1 MPALIHELTALLK
14 KEILLEWRQ
23 KYAFNG
29 LLLYVGSTI
38 FLAYLSFQTY
48 NQQLSAA
55 TWNVLF
61 WIILLFAAV
70 NAVAK
75 SFIQE
80 SSARYLYYYTLAS
93 PESVI
98 LSKMLYNILLLMSIA
113 IPGFAT
119 YSMVLGNPVED
130 MPLFALGLFLGLVA
144 FSGSLTLI
152 SAIAAKTSNP
162 ATIMAIL
169 AFPVMAP
176 VMLMAIRISWNAI
189 SGVTISESLNS
200 VYALLAINL
209 IMPAMSYILF
219 PYLWR
224 S

>member
-1 MPALIHELTALLK
+1 MPPLTHELIALLR

-61 WIILLFAAV
+61 WIIMLFAAV

-98 LSKMLYNILLLMSIA
+98 LSKMLYNVLLLLCIA
-113 IPGFAT
+113 VPGFGAYT
-119 YSMVLGNPVED
+119 MVLGNPVED
-130 MPLFALGLFLGLVA
+130 MPLFALGLLLGIVA

-189 SGVTISESLNS
+189 SGVSIGESLNS

>member
-1 MPALIHELTALLK
+1 MSALSSELFTLLK

-29 LLLYVGSTI
+29 LLLYIGSTV

-80 SSARYLYYYTLAS
+80 NSSRYLYYYTLAS
-93 PESVI
+93 PEGVI
-98 LSKMLYNILLLMSIA
+98 LSKMLYNILLL
-113 IPGFAT
+113 AT
-119 YSMVLGNPVED
+119 IGSLGLLAYMLVLGNPVENLS
-130 MPLFALGLFLGLVA
+130 LFALGLFLGIVA

-152 SAIAAKTSNP
+152 SAIAAKTGNP

-176 VMLMAIRISWNAI
+176 VMLMVIRISWNAI
-189 SGVTISESLNS
+189 SGVSVSESEQS
-200 VYALLAINL
+200 IYAMLAITL

>member
-1 MPALIHELTALLK
+1 MPALTHELIALLR

-61 WIILLFAAV
+61 WIIMLFAAV

-98 LSKMLYNILLLMSIA
+98 LSKMLYNVLLLLSIA
-113 IPGFAT
+113 VPGFGAYT
-119 YSMVLGNPVED
+119 FVLGNPVED
-130 MPLFALGLFLGLVA
+130 MPLFALGLVLGIVA

-189 SGVTISESLNS
+189 SGVSIGESLNS